1 MNANTH
7 AIAVR
12 DVDSR
17 LRLFLRISRAQSGIY
32 VVFAAGQL
40 RQEAG
45 GRAFNPHSSWH
56 RDGRVH
62 AKSYN
67 RPWNRRQRQPLD
79 SFEGAEPFI
88 ATSLD
93 QAVAGLPTCEPG
105 QFENVM
111 EVPVELLDGSPGH
124 RQVHVDLVGPGA
136 EPPPLG
142 FTARLLRRWPL
153 LGTPTIV
160 ISLYDV
166 TSSVSATNSVQ
177 KYPSQGVA

>member
-12 DVDSR
+12 DVDSG
-17 LRLFLRISRAQSGIY
+17 LRLFLRISRAPSGIY

-40 RQEAG
+40 RQGVG
-45 GRAFNPHSSWH
+45 GKAYNPHSSWH

-62 AKSYN
+62 VKSYN
-67 RPWNRRQRQPLD
+67 RPWNRQQRQPLD
-79 SFEGAEPFI
+79 SFEDAEQFV

-93 QAVAGLPTCEPG
+93 QAAAGLPTCEPG
-105 QFENVM
+105 QFESVI
-111 EVPVELLDGSPGH
+111 EVPVKLLCGNPGH
-124 RQVHVDLVGPGA
+124 RLVHVDLVGPGA

-142 FTARLLRRWPL
+142 FSARLLRRWPL
-153 LGTPTIV
+153 PGAPTIV

-166 TSSVSATNSVQ
+166 ASSVSAANRVQ
-177 KYPSQGVA
+177 QSPSKGVA